1 MGPRRLRGVTC
12 LPVPVPGTARGHVR
26 LRTARVAP
34 WTRGRRR
41 LQTGRRVVPPSW
53 GARPT
58 LRTRQTWEEPPVH
71 ARRRPTWTLGF
82 RGHLAL
88 GATQPE
94 RGQKRIPAPGSSRPC
109 GGQVGLGALRERRPA
124 ARPTRLSRAVRGG
137 LPGEGGRWGWAARAP
152 GASPATAPRTAG
164 LGSRPALRR
173 GRPRAWGASRG
184 NGSYPHETVV
194 GSLTRRVPHSRACRW
209 TEGAIL
215 GAGCCGGSR
224 EQTGGEQAHRRVEGA
239 AGAGRAARPS
249 SLCWKRQHD
258 EPVAPSLCSRAVT
271 GVCDEST
278 AEARASCRCRYSPY
292 PNVRPGCGPQ
302 GPAA

>member
-1 MGPRRLRGVTC
+1 MGSLRPGSIPCHRPPRRRPGVT
-12 LPVPVPGTARGHVR
+12 PGTAPG
-26 LRTARVAP
+26 
-34 WTRGRRR
+34 
-41 LQTGRRVVPPSW
+41 PSSC
-53 GARPT
+53 
-58 LRTRQTWEEPPVH
+58 L
-71 ARRRPTWTLGF
+71 
-82 RGHLAL
+82 
-88 GATQPE
+88 
-94 RGQKRIPAPGSSRPC
+94 
-109 GGQVGLGALRERRPA
+109 
-124 ARPTRLSRAVRGG
+124 
-137 LPGEGGRWGWAARAP
+137 
-152 GASPATAPRTAG
+152 
-164 LGSRPALRR
+164 
-173 GRPRAWGASRG
+173 GASRG

-209 TEGAIL
+209 TEGAVL

>member
-1 MGPRRLRGVTC
+1 M
-12 LPVPVPGTARGHVR
+12 
-26 LRTARVAP
+26 
-34 WTRGRRR
+34 
-41 LQTGRRVVPPSW
+41 
-53 GARPT
+53 
-58 LRTRQTWEEPPVH
+58 
-71 ARRRPTWTLGF
+71 
-82 RGHLAL
+82 
-88 GATQPE
+88 
-94 RGQKRIPAPGSSRPC
+94 
-109 GGQVGLGALRERRPA
+109 GALRERRPA

-152 GASPATAPRTAG
+152 GASPATAPRAAG

-209 TEGAIL
+209 TEGAVL

>member
-1 MGPRRLRGVTC
+1 MGERACHSPQIISRIVGPRRLRGVTC
-12 LPVPVPGTARGHVR
+12 PPVPVPGTARGHVR

-58 LRTRQTWEEPPVH
+58 PRTRQTWEEPPVH

-82 RGHLAL
+82 RGHLAW

-124 ARPTRLSRAVRGG
+124 ARPTR
-137 LPGEGGRWGWAARAP
+137 EGGQWGWAARAP
-152 GASPATAPRTAG
+152 GASPATAPHAAG

-209 TEGAIL
+209 TEGAVL
-215 GAGCCGGSR
+215 SAGCCGGSR
-224 EQTGGEQAHRRVEGA
+224 E
-239 AGAGRAARPS
+239 
-249 SLCWKRQHD
+249 
-258 EPVAPSLCSRAVT
+258 
-271 GVCDEST
+271 
-278 AEARASCRCRYSPY
+278 
-292 PNVRPGCGPQ
+292 
-302 GPAA
+302 